1 MTLASPRLRSRA
13 GRSLRRAVATA
24 ACAALALTGA
34 AVATPAVAA
43 SADTVQIDFSERTG
57 PFRGGASG
65 MLYGLGD
72 EGVPTDAIIAGARPS
87 NVTQKAPRGAQHPN
101 GDPLEVE
108 GSFFR
113 NGGDYL
119 MVNIQDYY
127 PDWPYNGGKRPEDFE
142 SYLDIVRTVVTDIRD
157 NSAYPERYVFT
168 PFNEPDGINW
178 YGQWDQ
184 MKDHFVSDWDA
195 AYRTI
200 KEIMPEARIAGP
212 GDAWWHGGS
221 TREIL
226 QSAKASGTLP
236 DIWTWHE
243 LGVENL
249 RTFRGHLAEF
259 RRIEQEV
266 GVGPLPVN
274 ITEYAMRRDMSVP
287 GQIVQWLAMFED
299 AKVDA
304 QTAYWTFAGNLND
317 NMAKG
322 GAANGAW
329 WLLKW
334 YGDLSGD
341 TVQLTPPQLN
351 AVDTVQ
357 GIATIDDER
366 RQATVLVGGGSSDIQ
381 LDLAGLDPDV
391 FGSTVDVQVR
401 ESSWTGQ
408 EGEAQ
413 APRVVAAERVT
424 LSDALAVTVPND
436 DRQSAYQV
444 VITPALGEEPVVDD
458 TWRTEI
464 EAEDAA
470 LRSLQ
475 VNDRP
480 ADDAWVFAASGQKDV
495 TGFTRADASVSW
507 DVEVPEDGDY
517 RFAVIVGV
525 GGPGS
530 HAVFVDDE
538 PAATL
543 AYEPGFNTTYRG
555 RAEAM
560 LTLDAGAHTISVR
573 ASSDG
578 SSVLPGADVSLDR
591 LELER
596 VDGAETHDYPAFL
609 ARTDAAPAASGT
621 VPLSPD
627 AGATFFVSA
636 RESGYHDV
644 DVRYETD
651 GPASVQVSLNG
662 RAIEGA
668 AAEHAGR
675 WTSTLRVHL
684 REGINQISVTADAAQ
699 LAGIR
704 TTRVAEADEAVTR
717 IEVEDAERVTL
728 AGGVRRENVSAPTN
742 VSGEQ
747 IGWLG
752 GGAANTATIA
762 RGEALPAG
770 DYDLQVRYSNAEK
783 NTGHA
788 YNADIITR
796 FLDVSE
802 VGGETARG
810 SFRHNYSWKGF
821 WTHSMPV
828 TLSTESGDIV
838 LGNATSYAPNLD
850 WVALAPLSLAVTNV
864 PAPPSESATLE
875 VVSPPVKT
883 RYVIGEAFAADGLAV
898 AVRDGERIIP
908 VAEDA
913 YSLQG
918 FESTTAGQK
927 TITVAAEIA
936 GRPFTTTFTV
946 EVVEPEPEPEP
957 GADPAMSLSSSTVAQ
972 GGTITVTGSGLPA
985 SAAAEV
991 WLHSD
996 PVLLAD
1002 AATDADGALTATVT
1016 IPART
1021 PVGSHEIVVRVAGVE
1036 LRADL
1041 AVTASGGAP
1050 APGAPSSDPL
1060 ASTGGQIAWGAGAL
1074 AALLLVA
1081 GGILVARRRG
1091 SVIER

>member
-13 GRSLRRAVATA
+13 GRSLRRAVAAA
-24 ACAALALTGA
+24 ACAALALTGV
-34 AVATPAVAA
+34 AVATPAAAA
-43 SADTVQIDFSERTG
+43 SADTVRIDFSERTG
-57 PFRGGASG
+57 QFRGGASG

-113 NGGDYL
+113 NGGEYL

-127 PDWPYNGGKRPEDFE
+127 PDWPYNGGKRPEDFD

-184 MKDHFVSDWDA
+184 MKEHFFSDWDA

-200 KEIMPEARIAGP
+200 KEIMPQARIAGP

-226 QSAKASGTLP
+226 QSAKKSATLP

-249 RTFRGHLAEF
+249 GTFRGHLAEF
-259 RRIEQEV
+259 RQIEQEV

-341 TVQLTPPQLN
+341 TVRLTPPQLN

-357 GIATIDDER
+357 GIATIDDAR
-366 RQATVLVGGGSSDIQ
+366 RQASVLVGGGSADIR
-381 LDLAGLDPDV
+381 LELAGLDPDV

-413 APRVVAAERVT
+413 APRIVAAERAS
-424 LSDALAVTVPND
+424 LSDALQITVPND

-444 VITPALGEEPVVDD
+444 VITPALGEQPVVDT

-464 EAEDAA
+464 EAENAT
-470 LRSLQ
+470 LRSVQ
-475 VNDRP
+475 VNERP
-480 ADDAWVFAASGQKDV
+480 ANDAWVFAASGQKDV
-495 TGFTRADASVSW
+495 TGFTRADAAVSW
-507 DVEVPEDGDY
+507 NLEVPEDGDY

-555 RAEAM
+555 RSETILALE
-560 LTLDAGAHTISVR
+560 AGAHTISVR
-573 ASSDG
+573 ASGDG

-596 VDGAETHDYPAFL
+596 VTGAETHDYPAAL
-609 ARTDAAPAASGT
+609 ARTDAAPTASGT

-644 DVRYETD
+644 EVRYRSD
-651 GPASVQVSLNG
+651 GAASVQVSLNG

-668 AAEHAGR
+668 AAAHAGS

-699 LAGIR
+699 LAGLR
-704 TTRVAEADEAVTR
+704 TTRVAEADEAVAR
-717 IEVEDAERVTL
+717 IEVENAERVTL

-742 VSGEQ
+742 VSGQQ

-752 GGAANTATIA
+752 GGAGNTATIA
-762 RGEALPAG
+762 RGDALPAG

-828 TLSTESGDIV
+828 TLSTSSGDIV
-838 LGNATSYAPNLD
+838 LGNAASYAPNID
-850 WVALAPLSLAVTNV
+850 WVAFAPLSLAVTNV
-864 PAPPSESATLE
+864 EAPPSASAVLE
-875 VVSPPVKT
+875 VVSAPGKT
-883 RYVIGEAFAADGLAV
+883 RYVIGEAFSAQGLALE
-898 AVRDGERIIP
+898 VRDGDRSFP

-913 YSLQG
+913 YSLEG
-918 FESTTAGQK
+918 FDSASAGLKTVTVTAE
-927 TITVAAEIA
+927 VA
-936 GRPFTTTFTV
+936 GRSFTTTFTV
-946 EVVEPEPEPEP
+946 EVVEPEP
-957 GADPAMSLSSSTVAQ
+957 GVDPTLSLSAATVVR
-972 GGTITVTGSGLPA
+972 GGLLTVTAGGLPA
-985 SAAAEV
+985 EQAAEV

-996 PVLLAD
+996 PVLLAT
-1002 AATDADGALTATVT
+1002 AATDAAGDLAATVT
-1016 IPART
+1016 IPAAT
-1021 PVGSHEIVVRVAGVE
+1021 PVGRHEVVVRVGGVE
-1036 LRADL
+1036 LRAEL
-1041 AVTASGGAP
+1041 QVAASGDAG
-1050 APGAPSSDPL
+1050 PGASKPGADPL
-1060 ASTGGQIAWGAGAL
+1060 GLANTGGQIMWGAGAL
-1074 AALLLVA
+1074 GALLLAA
-1081 GGILVARRRG
+1081 GGVLIARRR
-1091 SVIER
+1091 RRTADR